1 MESETEDDDEEVEKI
16 EENKFNRKEL
26 VKKIENNGGKVLKK
40 FPGDKEKIPEHVILI
55 SDRMCET
62 MTYLLS
68 IAYGFERV
76 NFMWIHNC
84 TTAKELLPRQNYAL
98 QVGFSSHQN
107 RDIEHLEAK
116 GNRRELFKGLHILIA
131 TSDKDFGED
140 WKPIL
145 LRIGA
150 SVSVRTQGKLDR
162 SLKKIDV
169 IIGNSTPP
177 STIVKDA
184 REKDMFVVTS
194 KWVVQCLING
204 EVIPYGEYL
213 I

>member
-1 MESETEDDDEEVEKI
+1 MCKLLFEKRI
-16 EENKFNRKEL
+16 RRLDFSIR
-26 VKKIENNGGKVLKK
+26 
-40 FPGDKEKIPEHVILI
+40 
-55 SDRMCET
+55 
-62 MTYLLS
+62 LLLHFHTD
-68 IAYGFERV
+68 IF
-76 NFMWIHNC
+76 F
-84 TTAKELLPRQNYAL
+84 RQF
-98 QVGFSSHQN
+98 Q
-107 RDIEHLEAK
+107 
-116 GNRRELFKGLHILIA
+116 
-131 TSDKDFGED
+131 D

-194 KWVVQCLING
+194 KWIVQCLING
-204 EVIPYGEYL
+204 EVIPYGDYL